1 MGAFAATSY
10 CFGRELY
17 MWKLWITA
25 LAVALV
31 VCGCSTVHKKPVEIE
46 MPVAERHFIV
56 MDGVSG
62 AQTQRPHP
70 QEAARAAVVD
80 PFEAAGAS

>member
-1 MGAFAATSY
+1 
-10 CFGRELY
+10 
-17 MWKLWITA
+17 MWKVWITT
-25 LAVALV
+25 LAVAAV

-56 MDGVSG
+56 MDGASS
-62 AQTQRPHP
+62 AETRRPHP

-80 PFEAAGAS
+80 LCEAAGAS

>member
-1 MGAFAATSY
+1 
-10 CFGRELY
+10 
-17 MWKLWITA
+17 MWTLWIAT

-56 MDGVSG
+56 MDGASR
-62 AQTQRPHP
+62 AETRRPHP

-80 PFEAAGAS
+80 LCEPAGAS